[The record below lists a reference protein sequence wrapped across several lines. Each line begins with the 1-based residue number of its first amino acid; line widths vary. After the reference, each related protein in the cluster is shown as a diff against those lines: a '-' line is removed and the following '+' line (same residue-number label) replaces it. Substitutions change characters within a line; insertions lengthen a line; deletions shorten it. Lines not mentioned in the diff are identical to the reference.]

1 MWLLLAIGCMVLALK
16 AFSVSF
22 TLALI
27 PLAIG
32 IWCFSKSNRESLDT
46 FMAFS
51 FILVLIGFTVNV
63 LISIW

>member
-16 AFSVSF
+16 AFSISF

-27 PLAIG
+27 PFAAG
-32 IWCFSKSNRESLDT
+32 CWCFSKSSRDDLDT

-51 FILVLIGFTVNV
+51 FLAALIGFALNV

>member
-1 MWLLLAIGCMVLALK
+1 MWILLALIMMVVALK

-27 PLAIG
+27 PFAAG
-32 IWCFSKSNRESLDT
+32 CWCFSKSSRSDLDD

-51 FILVLIGFTVNV
+51 FFFVLVGFAVV
-63 LISIW
+63 FISSIW

>member
-27 PLAIG
+27 PAAIG
-32 IWCFSKSNRESLDT
+32 CWCFSKSDRDSLEN
-46 FMAFS
+46 FMAFA
-51 FILVLIGFTVNV
+51 FIICLIGFALNIIV
-63 LISIW
+63 SIW

>member
-16 AFSVSF
+16 VFSVSF

-27 PLAIG
+27 PFAIG
-32 IWCFSKSNRESLDT
+32 IWCFSKSNRESLDN
-46 FMAFS
+46 FMAFA
-51 FILVLIGFTVNV
+51 FIIVLIGFAVNV